1 MSAIR
6 VIQFTDPHLFGNP
19 AETLRGVNTL
29 ETLERTLAD
38 ASGHIS
44 IADAVLVTG
53 DLVQDDAGGYEHFRR
68 LFARLGKPVLCIPG
82 NHDLVPEMRAALAG
96 PPFELDGPVDLG
108 AWRIVL
114 LDSVVANQ
122 AGGHISEEMLA
133 KLDEDLGRARQR
145 HAMVCLHHHPVAMSS
160 RWLDKVGLSNANEFW
175 SVIDSHPQVKAVVWG
190 HVHQPFEGVRRSVRL
205 LATPS
210 TCAQFQPRSDQFVID
225 NQPPAF
231 RLLTMHS
238 NGAIDTGVHVLTA
251 AESAA

>member
-53 DLVQDDAGGYEHFRR
+53 DLVQDDPGGYEHFRR

-96 PPFELDGPVDLG
+96 PPFELDGPSDFG

-122 AGGHISEEMLA
+122 AGGHICEEMLA
-133 KLDEDLGRARQR
+133 KLDD
-145 HAMVCLHHHPVAMSS
+145 CLLYTSPSP
-160 RWLDKVGLSNANEFW
+160 RD
-175 SVIDSHPQVKAVVWG
+175 
-190 HVHQPFEGVRRSVRL
+190 RSVSRM
-205 LATPS
+205 PS
-210 TCAQFQPRSDQFVID
+210 
-225 NQPPAF
+225 
-231 RLLTMHS
+231 
-238 NGAIDTGVHVLTA
+238 
-251 AESAA
+251 SA